1 MYGLVNKGIQG
12 LITDNYGVDIW
23 EKVKEKS
30 NVSTDLFLSNEPY
43 PDEITYDLAH
53 DAAEV
58 LNISLNEVLINFGEY
73 WVINTGQK
81 SYGSLMQA
89 GGSGLKEFLINL
101 PNFHSRVMLIYPK
114 LTPPEFNVTDINER
128 SLTIHYYSNRQGL
141 KYFVYGLISGLGKM
155 YDQPVKIEII
165 NSRDNGSDHEEFRV
179 EW

>member
-12 LITDNYGVDIW
+12 LITENYGVETW

-30 NVSTDLFLSNEPY
+30 NVSIDLFLSNEPY

-53 DAAEV
+53 AAAEV

-81 SYGSLMQA
+81 NYGLLMQA

-114 LTPPEFNVTDINER
+114 LTPPEFSVTDIKEN

-155 YDQPVKIEII
+155 YNQPVKIDII
-165 NSRDNGSDHEEFRV
+165 NSRETGSDHEEFMV